1 MTRSAG
7 QRRGA
12 AILSLVAGAAGV
24 VLAVISA
31 AAQFPVGLIA
41 LVLLLVAAGLA
52 IDGLFN
58 IGTRRLAE
66 LIVAVILAVVA
77 IVVVV
82 MRSWWLLVGTLVVIA
97 LFALAIAAAAR
108 AFRISVPLPVVAPPT
123 NPVLIYN
130 RRSGDGKADRLHLAD
145 EAERRG

>member
-41 LVLLLVAAGLA
+41 LVLLLIAAGLA

-82 MRSWWLLVGTLVVIA
+82 MRS
-97 LFALAIAAAAR
+97 
-108 AFRISVPLPVVAPPT
+108 
-123 NPVLIYN
+123 
-130 RRSGDGKADRLHLAD
+130 
-145 EAERRG
+145 